1 MEILWNSRTLRRK
14 IEKNEHSQKYEKR
27 NVKKNTILYLL
38 RLSKHTPI
46 KKVKAGS
53 STDIIISHNR
63 NVCFN
68 GNVREYNVRNH
79 CGVYNS
85 GGKSWFFKWIA
96 NSGSKYNNKIWNNLN
111 ALNKYEESSRHK
123 CRSKYLNWNAS
134 NNK

>member
-1 MEILWNSRTLRRK
+1 MSTH
-14 IEKNEHSQKYEKR
+14 KNTRIKKKSE
-27 NVKKNTILYLL
+27 KNTILYLL

-85 GGKSWFFKWIA
+85 GGKS
-96 NSGSKYNNKIWNNLN
+96 
-111 ALNKYEESSRHK
+111 
-123 CRSKYLNWNAS
+123 
-134 NNK
+134 